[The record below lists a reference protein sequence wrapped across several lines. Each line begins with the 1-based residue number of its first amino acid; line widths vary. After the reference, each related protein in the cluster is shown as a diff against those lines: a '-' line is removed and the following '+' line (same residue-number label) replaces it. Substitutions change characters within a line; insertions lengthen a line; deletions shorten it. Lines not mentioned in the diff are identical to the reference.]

1 MAQGGMRLRFACLIA
16 VMGSVACSAAG
27 SSDIEITPGD
37 DTGSTDNES
46 GVDSGG
52 TTDDGGTDTSIA
64 PPEDTRP
71 PEDSAPPEE
80 AGEGGVIIPGCG
92 LDTDGDGI
100 SDIVEGKTAA
110 GGPTDTD
117 KDGTPDYLDLD
128 SDNDG
133 IPDVV
138 EWVVPGCATPIDDKN
153 DADGDGIPNFQ
164 DEDSDG
170 NGLPDKD
177 EACPPADVLAKL
189 SFPACAS
196 TKPYDFDGDGVPDYL
211 DYDNDHDSANA
222 DKAIG
227 LADKIELSDATGKYV
242 GLVDSD
248 GDGIPDL
255 YDRDS
260 DGDFI
265 LDLEDGVTDPDGD
278 GKPAF
283 RDTDSDG
290 DGVPDACEA
299 RGKAS
304 PTTADY
310 TLPLKDTDGDGAFD
324 YLDKDSDG
332 DLLSD
337 GLEDKNFNCGVDAAE
352 TDRLKADTDGDGVG
366 DLVEVTLIG
375 AAGAKDPT
383 ATPAKAGKFYF
394 LEPYSMDGSSK
405 PTPTSSTLALST
417 VLNKGDVGFVV
428 DTTGSM
434 GGEIANLK
442 SSLSATI
449 IPELKKR
456 IPDLGIGIAGEDDY
470 PVSSCGFFTCSYDYG
485 SGADRPY
492 YNTSPS
498 GFVTTSV
505 TAAQSAANSLT
516 THNGDDWPESQI
528 HAYYKAITGVA
539 LTWSGGSVPAD
550 SPPAGTFGALR
561 FRSDALPILIGITD
575 ASMHN
580 GKRALNKAGT
590 SYDGAIQY
598 AYVSSISSYN
608 SDNLVSKLNELG
620 AKFIGVSSDDG
631 TRAMGIDDPYGYL
644 AYITDKSNSNVPA
657 SAFPGGAC
665 KTGVSGAAVAADG
678 PSGLCRSVYS
688 ISTGGTGLSTSIVDG
703 VFALL
708 NTIKF
713 DVYVEAY
720 NAPGETIDVVT
731 SFVDK
736 VDPQP
741 GGGTDPVTG
750 TACVTFPA
758 TQLADLRNTP
768 KALPGPGD
776 IAETIKQVNPGSF
789 YCFSVVPKPNTTVK
803 ATTSPQ
809 TFKAFLKVNAV
820 KPTGG
825 TFALGTDRE
834 VLFIVP
840 PVLN

>member
-1 MAQGGMRLRFACLIA
+1 MRSLRFA
-16 VMGSVACSAAG
+16 SVLMVVATAACSAGG
-27 SSDIEITPGD
+27 SSDIEGVPGGGDTGEPTLETGD
-37 DTGSTDNES
+37 DTGA
-46 GVDSGG
+46 
-52 TTDDGGTDTSIA
+52 TDDGGIDTTVPA
-64 PPEDTRP
+64 EDTRP

-80 AGEGGVIIPGCG
+80 AGDGGIIPGCG
-92 LDTDGDGI
+92 LDSDGDGI
-100 SDIVEGKTAA
+100 TDILEGRGAP
-110 GGPTDTD
+110 GGDIDTDTD
-117 KDGTPDYLDLD
+117 GIPDWKDLD

-138 EWVVPGCATPIDDKN
+138 EWVAPGCASPIDDKN

-164 DEDSDG
+164 DTDSDG

-177 EACPPADVLAKL
+177 EACPPIEVLTKL
-189 SFPACAS
+189 AFPACVS
-196 TKPYDFDGDGVPDYL
+196 GKPYDFDGDGVPDYL
-211 DYDNDHDSANA
+211 DFDNDHDSSKT

-227 LADKIELSDATGKYV
+227 LADKVELSDATGKYV
-242 GLVDSD
+242 GLVDTD

-260 DGDFI
+260 DNDFI
-265 LDLEDGVTDPDGD
+265 LDLDDGVTDPDGD
-278 GKPAF
+278 GKQAF

-290 DGVPDACEA
+290 DGVPDSCEA
-299 RGKAS
+299 RGRAM
-304 PTTADY
+304 PTAADLL
-310 TLPLKDTDGDGAFD
+310 LPLADTDMDGAFD
-324 YLDKDSDG
+324 YLDRDSDG
-332 DLLSD
+332 DLLAD
-337 GLEDKNFNCGVDAAE
+337 GLEDKDGNCGVGATE

-366 DLVEVTLIG
+366 DLIEVTLLG
-375 AAGAKDPT
+375 PTGAKDPT

-394 LEPYSMDGSSK
+394 LEPYSADGSAK
-405 PTPTSSTLALST
+405 PSPTSSTLALST

-456 IPDLGIGIAGEDDY
+456 IPDLGIGVAGEDDY
-470 PVSSCGFFTCSYDYG
+470 PYSSCGFFGCSYDYG

-492 YNTSPS
+492 YNTTAS

-505 TAAQSAANSLT
+505 TAAQAAANSLT
-516 THNGDDWPESQI
+516 THNGNDWPESQI
-528 HAYYKAITGVA
+528 HAYYKALTGVS
-539 LTWSGGSVPAD
+539 LVWPGGSVPAD

-580 GKRALNKAGT
+580 AKRALNKTGT
-590 SYDGAIQY
+590 SYDGAFQY
-598 AYVSSISSYN
+598 GYTSGVSTYN
-608 SDNLVSKLNELG
+608 SDSLTTKLVELG
-620 AKFIGVSSDDG
+620 AKFIGVAADDG
-631 TRAMGIDDPYGYL
+631 KRLMGIDDPYGYL
-644 AYITDKSNSNVPA
+644 AYVTDKSNSNVPP
-657 SAFPGGAC
+657 SAFAGGSC
-665 KTGVSGAAVAADG
+665 KTGMSGAALAADG

-703 VFALL
+703 VYALL

-720 NAPGETIDVVT
+720 NAPGETIDVV
-731 SFVDK
+731 SRFVEK
-736 VDPQP
+736 VEPQP

-758 TQLADLRNTP
+758 SQLTDARNTP
-768 KALPGPGD
+768 KALPGAGD
-776 IAETIKQVNPGSF
+776 IAETIRQVVPGSF
-789 YCFSVVPKPNTTVK
+789 YCFSVVPKPNTGVA
-803 ATTSPQ
+803 ATTAPQ
-809 TFKAFLKVNAV
+809 TFKAFLKVHAV